1 MLVNKKIYNPLYF
14 QLSGN
19 ASDTFFLESFHTG
32 SYILSLLYILLEWKW
47 QEEIINIQMPEK
59 LKILKSGFQIFEN
72 NVRKDHLN
80 IAKEI
85 FQHLI

>member
-1 MLVNKKIYNPLYF
+1 MPRRPLFMVFSYRFIHIVPFIYTSGVEVARRNNKH
-14 QLSGN
+14 SN
-19 ASDTFFLESFHTG
+19 ARKVENF
-32 SYILSLLYILLEWKW
+32 
-47 QEEIINIQMPEK
+47 EEY
-59 LKILKSGFQIFEN
+59 SGFQIFEN

>member
-19 ASDTFFLESFHTG
+19 ASDTFFFG
-32 SYILSLLYILLEWKW
+32 VFSYRFIHIVPFTYARKVENF
-47 QEEIINIQMPEK
+47 EEY
-59 LKILKSGFQIFEN
+59 SGFQIFEN

>member
-1 MLVNKKIYNPLYF
+1 
-14 QLSGN
+14 
-19 ASDTFFLESFHTG
+19 
-32 SYILSLLYILLEWKW
+32 
-47 QEEIINIQMPEK
+47 MPEK